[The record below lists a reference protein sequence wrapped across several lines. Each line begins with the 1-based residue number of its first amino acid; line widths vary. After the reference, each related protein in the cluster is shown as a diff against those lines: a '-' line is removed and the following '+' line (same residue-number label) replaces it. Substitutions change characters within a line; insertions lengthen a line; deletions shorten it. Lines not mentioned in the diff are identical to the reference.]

1 MHRHYWGLLS
11 VHSHY
16 GLHTRAVTTFCD
28 SLSEGFSHFVTS
40 MTAPLASGWSI
51 SPGGILTHW
60 KAPPCHGAHPLP
72 TSAPKRSGH
81 RTCSYGAG
89 GDRVRLALTS
99 ISPAGGYVEGS
110 MQQLVD
116 IGMGPAGDVWVT

>member
-1 MHRHYWGLLS
+1 
-11 VHSHY
+11 V
-16 GLHTRAVTTFCD
+16 RAVIGGRLAVIRAELHPTGSFQNARRR
-28 SLSEGFSHFVTS
+28 GFD
-40 MTAPLASGWSI
+40 
-51 SPGGILTHW
+51 
-60 KAPPCHGAHPLP
+60 PLP